1 MPRQPLPEDMVEP
14 RIQPSAKRHGLVI
27 MGKISGLYGVKGWV
41 KVFSDTQPREN
52 ILRYSP
58 WYLYRENA
66 WVRYEPCQG
75 RRHGKT
81 LVTRLAGCD
90 DRDQAAALLGSVIA
104 VPRAQL
110 PETAENEYYW
120 MDLEGLKVTTV
131 AGVSLGTVSH
141 LFSTGA
147 NDVIVVRGDKERMI
161 PFVQPDVVTSVDLDG
176 GTMTVDWDPDF

>member
-1 MPRQPLPEDMVEP
+1 MIEP
-14 RIQPSAKRHGLVI
+14 RIQSSAKRRGLVI
-27 MGKISGLYGVKGWV
+27 MGKVSGLYGVKGWV
-41 KVFSDTQPREN
+41 KVFSDTRPREN

-58 WYLYRENA
+58 WYLYQYED
-66 WVRYEPCQG
+66 WVRHAPYQG

-90 DRDQAAALLGSVIA
+90 DRDQAAGLLGAVIA
-104 VPRAQL
+104 VPREQL
-110 PETAENEYYW
+110 PETADDEYYW
-120 MDLEGLKVTTV
+120 LDLEGLSVTTV

-147 NDVIVVRGDKERMI
+147 NDVVVVKGDKERMI
-161 PFVQPDVVTSVDLDG
+161 PFAQPDVVTSVDLDS